1 MQIAQGRSVYQ
12 ICVFTVHQKM
22 QLFPLARFCSKFAV
36 IFPWW
41 STFRLNYSSPGH
53 KHNSKLST
61 KTLVNNYSAYKFS
74 SKGNFLVTNFYHCFD
89 TNQNKITPNTMVA
102 RSCMMHMNITIKY
115 EWPWWKIS
123 VQSFMIAL
131 CIIIQFTGQVSSLS
145 SNISN

>member
-1 MQIAQGRSVYQ
+1 MISYDVAKSLIQIAQGRSVYQ

-53 KHNSKLST
+53 KLNSKLSI
-61 KTLVNNYSAYKFS
+61 KTLVNKLLSIKFS
-74 SKGNFLVTNFYHCFD
+74 SKGNFLVTNFYHCCD

-102 RSCMMHMNITIKY
+102 CSLLSIFAWCI
-115 EWPWWKIS
+115 WIS
-123 VQSFMIAL
+123 R
-131 CIIIQFTGQVSSLS
+131 
-145 SNISN
+145 SNINSVSP